1 MASELQVVHDATDL
15 LLRDGLTLEEQI
27 RKMNQE
33 IYDLK
38 EENKRHVARYKFDI
52 AEKEY
57 VIKSQHESF

>member
-57 VIKSQHESF
+57 VIKSQQESF

>member
-1 MASELQVVHDATDL
+1 
-15 LLRDGLTLEEQI
+15 
-27 RKMNQE
+27 MNQE

-57 VIKSQHESF
+57 VIKSQQESF